1 MQLSGKGTNLCPRI
15 SAQASITALPLAA
28 SATTPCRARRY
39 TLGEVKVELME
50 AMGLNTEAE
59 GSRMQFLRRGY
70 KTTTWWED
78 DDEQE
83 RSDAW
88 RT

>member
-1 MQLSGKGTNLCPRI
+1 VQQS
-15 SAQASITALPLAA
+15 SAGVRACVQCRLALR
-28 SATTPCRARRY
+28 RARRAVPSPSVRRVCRY
-39 TLGEVKVELME
+39 TLGEVKAELLE

-78 DDEQE
+78 DEEKKQ
-83 RSDAW
+83 SDAW

>member
-1 MQLSGKGTNLCPRI
+1 MPWPTNTL
-15 SAQASITALPLAA
+15 QAA
-28 SATTPCRARRY
+28 CRY

-78 DDEQE
+78 DDAQE
-83 RSDAW
+83 KSDAW